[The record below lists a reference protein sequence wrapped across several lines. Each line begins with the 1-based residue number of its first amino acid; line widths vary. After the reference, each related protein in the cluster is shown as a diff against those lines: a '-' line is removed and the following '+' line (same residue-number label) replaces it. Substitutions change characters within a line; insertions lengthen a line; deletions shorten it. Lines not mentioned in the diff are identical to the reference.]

1 MATNPFSTST
11 HPLVISKTVLKIDIF
26 DQVFMKNC
34 YGPSIIGILRT
45 DSIIVIVLE
54 MITKIV
60 AQFEIHFW
68 IHASKCNVLH

>member
-34 YGPSIIGILRT
+34 YGPNIIGILRT
-45 DSIIVIVLE
+45 DSIIVTVLE

-68 IHASKCNVLH
+68 IHASKCNVLQ